1 MRSTRGSSTGCSREA
16 GRDKLAKKS
25 VGLSGAIAGDTAIC
39 TVGSSGDSLEYR
51 GYPIED
57 LAEKATFEEVMHLLI
72 RGELPNERELE
83 EYKRELSGL
92 RGLPDELKTVLERIP
107 ASTHPMEVLRTGC
120 SMLGTLEHEGEGRD
134 ARRIGERLVSCFPS
148 MLLYWH
154 HFTHSGKRIETDTGE
169 DSLAGHFLRLL
180 HGTEPG
186 EEQRRA
192 VDVSLILY
200 AEHEF
205 NASTFTARIIASTGS
220 DFYSAITGAI
230 GALRGPLHGGA
241 NEAAMEFIE
250 RFRTPEEAEEG
261 LREALSRGERLMG
274 FGHPVYT
281 RVDPRSDIIKGWS
294 RRLSEGHEE
303 GYLYAVS
310 ERIEQIMH
318 EEKGLFPNLD
328 FYSASAYRFCGIPT
342 EMFTPLFVFSR
353 TSGWTAHV
361 VEQRESGKIIRPSA
375 NYIGPEQREFVP
387 LEER

>member
-1 MRSTRGSSTGCSREA
+1 VP
-16 GRDKLAKKS
+16 KKS
-25 VGLSGAIAGDTAIC
+25 VGLSGTIAGDTAIC

-57 LAEKATFEEVMHLLI
+57 LAERATFEEVMHLLI
-72 RGELPNERELE
+72 RGELPDRRRLE
-83 EYKRELSGL
+83 EYTGKLSGMREIPQEL
-92 RGLPDELKTVLERIP
+92 RDVLERIP

-120 SMLGTLEHEGEGRD
+120 SMLGTLEHEGEGRN
-134 ARRIGERLVSCFPS
+134 AHEIGERLISCLPS
-148 MLLYWH
+148 VLLYWH
-154 HFTHSGKRIETDTGE
+154 HFARSGKRIETDTGE
-169 DSLAGHFLRLL
+169 NSLAGHFLRLL
-180 HGTEPG
+180 HGRKP
-186 EEQRRA
+186 EEEVRRA
-192 VDVSLILY
+192 LDVSLILY

-241 NEAAMEFIE
+241 NEAAMGFIE
-250 RFRTPEEAEEG
+250 RFGSAEEAERG
-261 LREALSRGERLMG
+261 LREALARGERLMG

-294 RRLSEGHEE
+294 KRLSEDHEE
-303 GYLYAVS
+303 GYLYEVS

-318 EEKGLFPNLD
+318 EEKSLFPNLD

-361 VEQRESGKIIRPSA
+361 IEQRESGKIIRPSA
-375 NYIGPEQREFVP
+375 NYVGPGRRPFVP
-387 LEER
+387 LEKR

>member
-1 MRSTRGSSTGCSREA
+1 MS
-16 GRDKLAKKS
+16 LAKKS

-39 TVGSSGDSLEYR
+39 TVGSEGDSLEYR
-51 GYPIED
+51 GYPIEE
-57 LAEKATFEEVMHLLI
+57 LAEKATFEEVIYLLI
-72 RGELPNERELE
+72 RGELPDREELE
-83 EYKRELSGL
+83 EYRKRLSGM
-92 RGLPDELKTVLERIP
+92 RGLPGELKAVLERIP

-120 SMLGTLEHEGEGRD
+120 SMLGTLEPEGKGRE
-134 ARRIGERLVSCFPS
+134 AQEIGERLISCFPS
-148 MLLYWH
+148 MLLYWY
-154 HFTHSGKRIETDTGE
+154 HFANGGQRIETDTGE
-169 DSLAGHFLRLL
+169 DSLAGHFLHLL
-180 HGTEPG
+180 HQREP
-186 EEQRRA
+186 EEEKRRA

-241 NEAAMEFIE
+241 NEAVMEYLE
-250 RFRTPEEAEEG
+250 RFRSPDEAEKW
-261 LREALSRGERLMG
+261 LREALARGERIMG

-303 GYLYAVS
+303 GYLYEVS
-310 ERIEQIMH
+310 ERIETLMR

-353 TSGWTAHV
+353 TSGWAAHV
-361 VEQRESGKIIRPSA
+361 IEQRESGKIIRPSA
-375 NYIGPEQREFVP
+375 NYVGPERREFVP

>member
-1 MRSTRGSSTGCSREA
+1 MP
-16 GRDKLAKKS
+16 KKS

-51 GYPIED
+51 GYPIEE
-57 LAEKATFEEVMHLLI
+57 LAERATFEEVMHLLI
-72 RGELPNERELE
+72 RGELPDRRQLE
-83 EYKRELSGL
+83 EYTGRLSGMRKIPQEL
-92 RGLPDELKTVLERIP
+92 RDVLERIP

-134 ARRIGERLVSCFPS
+134 AREIGERLISCLPS
-148 MLLYWH
+148 VLLYWH
-154 HFTHSGKRIETDTGE
+154 HFAGSGKRIETDTGE
-169 DSLAGHFLRLL
+169 HSLAGHFLRLL
-180 HGTEPG
+180 HGREPG
-186 EEQRRA
+186 EEERRA

-241 NEAAMEFIE
+241 NEAAMAFIE
-250 RFRTPEEAEEG
+250 RFRSAEEAERG

-303 GYLYAVS
+303 GYLYEVS
-310 ERIEQIMH
+310 ERIERILH
-318 EEKGLFPNLD
+318 EEKNLFPNLD

-361 VEQRESGKIIRPSA
+361 IEQRESGKIIRPSA
-375 NYIGPEQREFVP
+375 NYTGPERRPFVP

>member
-1 MRSTRGSSTGCSREA
+1 M
-16 GRDKLAKKS
+16 AKKS

-51 GYPIED
+51 GYPIEE
-57 LAEKATFEEVMHLLI
+57 LAGKATFEEVMHLLI

-83 EYKRELSGL
+83 EYRRELSGM

-134 ARRIGERLVSCFPS
+134 ARRIGERLISCLPS

-154 HFTHSGKRIETDTGE
+154 HFAHGGKRIETDTGE
-169 DSLAGHFLRLL
+169 DSLAGHFLHLL
-180 HGTEPG
+180 HGREPG

-281 RVDPRSDIIKGWS
+281 RVDPRSDIIKSWS

-318 EEKGLFPNLD
+318 EEKNLFSNLD

-361 VEQRESGKIIRPSA
+361 IEQRESGKIIRPSA
-375 NYIGPEQREFVP
+375 NYIGPERREFVP